1 MPKLKLLNILA
12 VLSGLAVTPA
22 QAQAIISEPS
32 ACALYHP
39 NGANSLTPMPSG
51 RSFARMRRN
60 GNGAKAT
67 AGCFRS
73 HPSFDAA
80 PGTFIANDGMLLG

>member
-32 ACALYHP
+32 ASALYHP

-51 RSFARMRRN
+51 SGGSFARMRRN

-67 AGCFRS
+67 AR
-73 HPSFDAA
+73 
-80 PGTFIANDGMLLG
+80 LLPKSPMF